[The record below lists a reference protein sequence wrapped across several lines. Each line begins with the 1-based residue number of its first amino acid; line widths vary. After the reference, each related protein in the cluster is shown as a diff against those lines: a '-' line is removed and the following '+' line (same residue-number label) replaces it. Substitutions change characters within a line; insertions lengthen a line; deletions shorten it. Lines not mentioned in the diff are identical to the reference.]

1 MGLISG
7 FIRGLI
13 RGVIRRLR
21 PYIYIYRYIYIYILY
36 TYYIYIYILYYIH
49 IYIYILYIYILYI
62 YIYLEKRDHWMLWN
76 SYGFWAA
83 KSWPFMADGEK
94 GTVFF
99 PENQSDE
106 RTPAFRSWG
115 LKLLILYIYYIYI
128 SLEFSKYDSDY
139 H

>member
-1 MGLISG
+1 MLNTYVYI
-7 FIRGLI
+7 L
-13 RGVIRRLR
+13 L
-21 PYIYIYRYIYIYILY
+21 YIYII
-36 TYYIYIYILYYIH
+36 YYIH
-49 IYIYILYIYILYI
+49 IYIYYTYYIYILGKTRS
-62 YIYLEKRDHWMLWN
+62 LDVVEFLWILG
-76 SYGFWAA
+76 SKVMA
-83 KSWPFMADGEK
+83 FMADGEK

-115 LKLLILYIYYIYI
+115 LKLLILYIYNIYI